1 MRRTRR
7 WPRRRAGRRRGS
19 VRWAFQGAG
28 WFVQKSFFSNKSNF
42 LKKIFAARQSE
53 VKAAAQDG
61 GACDL
66 VISNYALSELSVS
79 LQWAYAERLVFDAR
93 RVYATVNF
101 HHKHEAGNFG
111 AVMGELEGRGYEVD
125 QYAEVPQTDEQRR
138 NTVVVAVAPPAEAD
152 GGPADGGPADGG
164 GRRRRPGPAD
174 GGPAAEPA
182 AAGMS
187 VSQLREMR
195 RKNKARLRALAAE
208 EA

>member
-1 MRRTRR
+1 M
-7 WPRRRAGRRRGS
+7 
-19 VRWAFQGAG
+19 
-28 WFVQKSFFSNKSNF
+28 
-42 LKKIFAARQSE
+42 ARQSE
-53 VKAAAQDG
+53 VKAATQDG

-111 AVMGELEGRGYEVD
+111 AVVGELEGRGYEVD
-125 QYAEVPQTDEQRR
+125 QYAEVPQTDDQRR
-138 NTVVVAVAPPAEAD
+138 NTVVVAVAPPEESEAV
-152 GGPADGGPADGG
+152 
-164 GRRRRPGPAD
+164 RPGADTTMVDGAD

-182 AAGMS
+182 AAGLS

>member
-1 MRRTRR
+1 M
-7 WPRRRAGRRRGS
+7 
-19 VRWAFQGAG
+19 
-28 WFVQKSFFSNKSNF
+28 
-42 LKKIFAARQSE
+42 
-53 VKAAAQDG
+53 KAAAQDG

-111 AVMGELEGRGYEVD
+111 AVVGELEGRGYEVD
-125 QYAEVPQTDEQRR
+125 QYAEVPQTDDQRR
-138 NTVVVAVAPPAEAD
+138 NTVVVAVAPPAEA
-152 GGPADGGPADGG
+152 GKPGAETADG
-164 GRRRRPGPAD
+164 AD

-182 AAGMS
+182 AAGLS